1 MDFVTYKETNQK
13 FATWV
18 RIALVVKQI
27 LKDDITVVCKLGVLA
42 HFSPWGVL
50 DLGVLAH
57 FEIYQIFMC

>member
-42 HFSPWGVL
+42 HFAPWG
-50 DLGVLAH
+50 
-57 FEIYQIFMC
+57 IFGLLNYIKSLRAELF